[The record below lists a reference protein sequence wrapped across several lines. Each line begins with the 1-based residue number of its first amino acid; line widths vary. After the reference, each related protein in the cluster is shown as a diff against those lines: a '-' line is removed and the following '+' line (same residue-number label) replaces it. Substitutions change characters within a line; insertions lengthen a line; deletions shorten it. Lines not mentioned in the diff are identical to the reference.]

1 MERERRD
8 DLALARRASGGD
20 VRALER
26 LYAQHADALF
36 AFIVHEMGGD
46 RQDAEDVWQETWLAA
61 IRSLAA
67 FRGDSRLFSWMCAI
81 ARRKIADRW
90 RASQASRDTGSDR
103 LEDCADGGTQPDA
116 ALLAR
121 ERNLRVLEALGS
133 LSGEYREALLARY
146 VREESVGE
154 VAKSLGRSY
163 KATESLLARAR
174 SALKVAL
181 RGEVGEVSARA
192 TTGAAGGRER

>member
-8 DLALARRASGGD
+8 DLALARRALAGD
-20 VRALER
+20 ERVLER

-90 RASQASRDTGSDR
+90 RARQASRDTGSDR
-103 LEDCADGGTQPDA
+103 LEDCADGRTQPDA